1 MKDLVLK
8 GDDLIKLGLKPGK
21 LIGEILNYL
30 MEKVLEAPELNNKKQ
45 LEEMALEYIEKSKEK
60 RGNEDE

>member
-1 MKDLVLK
+1 MTH
-8 GDDLIKLGLKPGK
+8 I
-21 LIGEILNYL
+21 NYL
-30 MEKVLEAPELNNKKQ
+30 MENVLEAPELNNKKQ